1 MPCHK
6 APPPAVPSPPTARH
20 APGALHVLLSGMAL
34 QSLQSRLAVFFSS
47 DNLTNLWRCVHAALS
62 LCPPPRTSPY
72 LPPRQTPPRH
82 PAPSPFLPGHYPS
95 ATIGLLQALPQDQ
108 GHPLSSR
115 SPPTHCTTM
124 LTSPPPVTTAAG
136 APRPVKLS
144 LQPADC
150 WLQGKIHPLVI
161 HHFTL
166 L

>member
-1 MPCHK
+1 M
-6 APPPAVPSPPTARH
+6 
-20 APGALHVLLSGMAL
+20 
-34 QSLQSRLAVFFSS
+34 FFSQVWLYNLYSPDWQYFFPS

-82 PAPSPFLPGHYPS
+82 PAPSPPFPPW
-95 ATIGLLQALPQDQ
+95 
-108 GHPLSSR
+108 PLSFSHNR
-115 SPPTHCTTM
+115 
-124 LTSPPPVTTAAG
+124 TSPGSSTGPRTPSFLQVTPYPLYHHADLSTTSGHSPVLSAG